1 MQSSMVVLPA
11 DDSESTN
18 VDLFFNKFTLN

>member
-11 DDSESTN
+11 DDSESAN